1 MAITTEGFGEP
12 QGGAPIGRD
21 RTARVRTF
29 DSTSPA
35 TGEVVGTFPVDGP
48 EQVAAAV
55 ARAREG
61 AEGWAGLGFEGR
73 RRALLAYKAL
83 LVRRTDELVALVHR
97 ENGKPHADALIEVL
111 LAAEHLDWAARNAA
125 RVLGRRRA
133 RGNLLVPNHAASVE
147 YQPLGVVGVIGPW
160 NYPVLT
166 PLGSIIYALAAGNAV
181 VFKPSELTPAVGCS
195 LADTFVEAVPGQPV
209 FQVVTGDGTTGHVLC
224 LAGVD
229 KVALTGSPAT
239 GRKVMAAC
247 AERLTPVMLE
257 LGGKDAMIVDADADL
272 DAAAEQAV
280 WGGMANAGQTC
291 LAIERVYVVE
301 AVYEPFLDRLVER
314 ASRIR
319 PGPGPAADFGPMTLP
334 RQLGLIQRHLDDA
347 FARGARALVGGPDAV
362 RPPYVDPVV
371 LVDVP
376 PDALVM
382 REETFGPVLPVVRVR
397 DAGDA
402 VAQANASPYGLGAAV
417 FAGRRAGPIAR
428 ALRAGSVSVNS
439 VLTFAGMPTLPM
451 GGVGESGFGRTHG
464 PDGLREFSR
473 AKAVTRQRFPLPFG
487 MQSFDRPG
495 FVLPAVRQVMRL
507 RHGRAPRR

>member
-1 MAITTEGFGEP
+1 MTVTGE
-12 QGGAPIGRD
+12 
-21 RTARVRTF
+21 RVRTF

-35 TGEVVGTFPVDGP
+35 TGEVVGTFPLDGP

-55 ARAREG
+55 ARAR
-61 AEGWAGLGFEGR
+61 AAARGWAGLGFDGR

-97 ENGKPHADALIEVL
+97 ENGKPNADALIEV
-111 LAAEHLDWAARNAA
+111 AMVAEHLDWAARNAA
-125 RVLGRRRA
+125 RVLGPRRA
-133 RGNLLVPNHAASVE
+133 RTTLVLANHTATVE

-160 NYPVLT
+160 NYPVYT
-166 PLGSIIYALAAGNAV
+166 PLGSVAYALAAGNAV
-181 VFKPSELTPAVGCS
+181 VLKPSELTPAVGCF
-195 LADTFVEAVPGQPV
+195 LADTFAEAVPDQPV
-209 FQVVTGDGTTGHVLC
+209 FQVVTGDGTTGHALC

-247 AERLTPVMLE
+247 VERLTPVVLE

-272 DAAAEQAV
+272 DAAAAQAV

-291 LAIERVYVVE
+291 LAVERVYVVD
-301 AVYEPFLDRLVER
+301 AVYDQFLARLVER
-314 ASRIR
+314 AAGVS
-319 PGPGPAADFGPMTLP
+319 PGGGPGADFGPITLP
-334 RQLGLIQRHLDDA
+334 RQLEIIRRHLDDA

-382 REETFGPVLPVVRVR
+382 REETFGPVLPVTRAR
-397 DAGDA
+397 DADHA
-402 VAQANASPYGLGAAV
+402 VALANANPYGLGAAV
-417 FAGRRAGPIAR
+417 FAGRRAEPIAR
-428 ALRAGSVSVNS
+428 AVRSGMASVNS
-439 VLTFAGMPTLPM
+439 VLTFAGMPSLPL
-451 GGVGESGFGRTHG
+451 GGVGESGFGRVHG

-473 AKAVTRQRFPLPFG
+473 SKAITRQRFPLPFE
-487 MQSFDRPG
+487 MLSFDRPG
-495 FVLPAVRQVMRL
+495 FVLPVVKRAMKL
-507 RHGRAPRR
+507 RHSRAPRR